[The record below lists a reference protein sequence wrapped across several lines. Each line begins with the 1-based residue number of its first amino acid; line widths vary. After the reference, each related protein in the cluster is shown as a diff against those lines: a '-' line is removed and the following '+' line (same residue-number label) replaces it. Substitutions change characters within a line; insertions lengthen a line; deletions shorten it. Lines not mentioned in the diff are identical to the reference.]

1 MSGHFKI
8 VIVISKRAEC
18 NGTIINGIKKIQCV
32 QGRSE
37 WRIVMARKFFLV
49 LVCALFAFGLSIS
62 ATAAPPRNDDN
73 SNTVTVQ
80 EGTTLR
86 VSLDSTL
93 STRSARPGDQF
104 TATLREPI
112 YVNGK
117 EAIPYGTRIE
127 GRVSQVERPGRVHGV
142 GKLDIAFERISLP
155 NGYSETIVASAVGT
169 EGASGTKVG
178 KEGTVSGPS
187 SRKRDVEETAA
198 GGGIGAGIG
207 AIAGGAKGTAIGA
220 GVGVIIG
227 LADSM
232 RRRGKDLEL
241 AAGTTLIMR
250 LDRPLNLQI
259 NSNR

>member
-1 MSGHFKI
+1 MM
-8 VIVISKRAEC
+8 KRA
-18 NGTIINGIKKIQCV
+18 GLTLFMLTLGVVMMAAITMAQS
-32 QGRSE
+32 RSE
-37 WRIVMARKFFLV
+37 
-49 LVCALFAFGLSIS
+49 
-62 ATAAPPRNDDN
+62 DN
-73 SNTVTVQ
+73 TPNVTIQ

-86 VSLDSTL
+86 VTLDTTL
-93 STRSARPGDQF
+93 STKTSRPGDRF

-117 EAIPYGTRIE
+117 EAIPYGTQVE
-127 GRVSQVERPGRVHGV
+127 GRIAQVERPGRVHGV
-142 GKLDIAFERISLP
+142 GKLDIAFERITLP
-155 NGYSETIVASAVGT
+155 NGYSETIVASTAGT
-169 EGASGTKVG
+169 ETTDKTKVG

-220 GVGVIIG
+220 GVGALIG

-241 AAGTTLIMR
+241 PAGTTIIVR
-250 LDRPLNLQI
+250 LDRPLNLLT
-259 NSNR
+259 SNK

>member
-1 MSGHFKI
+1 
-8 VIVISKRAEC
+8 
-18 NGTIINGIKKIQCV
+18 
-32 QGRSE
+32 
-37 WRIVMARKFFLV
+37 MARRSLWVMVCV
-49 LVCALFAFGLSIS
+49 LLALGLSLS
-62 ATAAPPRNDDN
+62 MAMAQPRNED
-73 SNTVTVQ
+73 SGNTVTVQ

-117 EAIPYGTRIE
+117 EAIPYGTHID

-155 NGYSETIVASAVGT
+155 NGYSETIVASTVGT
-169 EGASGTKVG
+169 EGTPGSKVG
-178 KEGTVSGPS
+178 KEGTISGPS

-241 AAGTTLIMR
+241 AAGTNLVIR
-250 LDRPLNLQI
+250 LDRPLNLQVGGG
-259 NSNR
+259 NR